1 MSDDADVEELRK
13 RHQKGSRVT
22 GAAAETE
29 EAEDEVSSLEEAMVA
44 AFEEIE
50 AGKTAKS
57 LSLRDGQL
65 ASLIHG
71 LEAEP
76 DELEAVGIALQEALD
91 REIDSEAVDR
101 SEVLRLAVRVGLRE
115 AAPEVVETARNAQA
129 RHLTS
134 QF

>member
-50 AGKTAKS
+50 AGETAKS

-91 REIDSEAVDR
+91 REIDPEAVDR

>member
-50 AGKTAKS
+50 AGETPKS

-91 REIDSEAVDR
+91 REIDPEAVDR

>member
-50 AGKTAKS
+50 AGETAKS

-65 ASLIHG
+65 ASLIYG

-115 AAPEVVETARNAQA
+115 AAPEVIETARNAQA

>member
-50 AGKTAKS
+50 AGETAKS

>member
-1 MSDDADVEELRK
+1 MSEEADVEELRK

-22 GAAAETE
+22 GAATGSEET
-29 EAEDEVSSLEEAMVA
+29 EDEVSSLEEAMVT
-44 AFEEIE
+44 AFEQIE
-50 AGKTAKS
+50 AGETAKS
-57 LSLRDGQL
+57 LSVRDGQL

-91 REIDSEAVDR
+91 RETDPEAVDR

-115 AAPEVVETARNAQA
+115 AAPEIVETARSAQA

>member
-1 MSDDADVEELRK
+1 MSDEADVEELRK

-29 EAEDEVSSLEEAMVA
+29 EAEDEVSSLEKAMVA

-50 AGKTAKS
+50 AGETPKS

-91 REIDSEAVDR
+91 REIDPEAVDR

>member
-50 AGKTAKS
+50 AGETAKS

-129 RHLTS
+129 RHLTG

>member
-1 MSDDADVEELRK
+1 MSDEADVEELRK

-50 AGKTAKS
+50 AGETPKS

-91 REIDSEAVDR
+91 REIDPEAVDR

>member
-22 GAAAETE
+22 GAATETE

-50 AGKTAKS
+50 AGETPKS

>member
-29 EAEDEVSSLEEAMVA
+29 EAEDEVSSLEKAMVA

-50 AGKTAKS
+50 AGETPKS

>member
-1 MSDDADVEELRK
+1 MSEETDVEELRK

-29 EAEDEVSSLEEAMVA
+29 EAEKEVNSLEEAMVT
-44 AFEEIE
+44 AFGEIE
-50 AGKTAKS
+50 AGETAKS

-76 DELEAVGIALQEALD
+76 DELEAVGLALQETLD
-91 REIDSEAVDR
+91 RESDPEAIDR
-101 SEVLRLAVRVGLRE
+101 SEILRLAVRIGLRE
-115 AAPEVVETARNAQA
+115 AAPETIETARNAQA
-129 RHLTS
+129 RYLTN

>member
-1 MSDDADVEELRK
+1 MSDEADVEELRK

-50 AGKTAKS
+50 AGETAKS

-91 REIDSEAVDR
+91 REIDPEAVDR

>member
-50 AGKTAKS
+50 AGETPKS

>member
-50 AGKTAKS
+50 AGETAKS

-115 AAPEVVETARNAQA
+115 AAPEVIETARNAQA

>member
-1 MSDDADVEELRK
+1 MSDEADVEELRK

-50 AGKTAKS
+50 AGETPKS

-76 DELEAVGIALQEALD
+76 DELEAVGIALQKALD
-91 REIDSEAVDR
+91 REIDPEAVDR

>member
-1 MSDDADVEELRK
+1 MSEEADVEELRK

-22 GAAAETE
+22 GAATE
-29 EAEDEVSSLEEAMVA
+29 SKEAEAEVSSLEQAMVT

-71 LEAEP
+71 LEMEP
-76 DELEAVGIALQEALD
+76 DELETVGIALQEALD
-91 REIDSEAVDR
+91 REIDPEAIDR

-115 AAPEVVETARNAQA
+115 AAPETVETARNAQA
-129 RHLTS
+129 RHLTRR
-134 QF
+134 F